1 MREIYE
7 SKYLT
12 SEEDILS
19 YFYDEGSKFFKCG
32 QGYYDDFVSID
43 CKVGEGYYTVD
54 IKAEI
59 GSAKQDRGDRVYF
72 VVGIGNVSYEKW
84 STDRVAKELDI
95 KELTYG
101 DKLLHYKGGLY
112 EYLYEGVH
120 TESEEAVVV
129 YKDKDDNIWV
139 RPKSMFF
146 SEVEVE
152 GKLVPRFETIK

>member
-1 MREIYE
+1 MRDYYE
-7 SKYLT
+7 SEHLNK
-12 SEEDILS
+12 EEEIVD
-19 YFYDEGSKFFKCG
+19 FFTEFGDEFFVCG
-32 QGYYDDFVSID
+32 QGYYNDFVSID

-54 IKAEI
+54 IEAEI

-72 VVGIGNVSYEKW
+72 VVGIANVSYEKW
-84 STDRVAKELDI
+84 SVDRVAKELDI

-129 YKDKDDNIWV
+129 YKDRDDNIWV

-152 GKLVPRFETIK
+152 GKLVSRFETTK